1 MSTRQ
6 TKEMRKKDNQEKLL
20 KSINLIENL
29 LRDYTIPKS
38 IKNSMKEILSTLR
51 DERNGEIAVRVANA
65 ISLLENMTQNHHL
78 QSHIRTNLWQ
88 LISTL
93 ESIREEV
100 VIFLIY
106 VKDLKDNDEMLP
118 HQIEQYYIL
127 DICIL

>member
-1 MSTRQ
+1 MKNNKKPIFTLYQFNIMSTRQ

-93 ESIREEV
+93 ESIRE
-100 VIFLIY
+100 
-106 VKDLKDNDEMLP
+106 
-118 HQIEQYYIL
+118 
-127 DICIL
+127 